1 MIVVVENRKQCAKEK
16 ASVRINAGIVV
27 CPSSNN
33 VLTLAGTIDFDRSA
47 AVLSRKICLTC
58 IAPLNVS
65 YTEYGNAVAC

>member
-47 AVLSRKICLTC
+47 AVLSR
-58 IAPLNVS
+58 AQPPLNVS